1 MSEIEIRVDGWPP
14 AKSEARSMFAAGHPH
29 ASRVRELLE
38 AARGAVRD
46 QPWELLE
53 HRPVGLE
60 VVVVEPEGQA
70 PPSDATNYLG
80 GVADVLQADRL
91 NADLG
96 HLGDLGDFALYAN
109 DRQIREVRYRVER
122 GERPRYQVRV
132 WVL

>member
-1 MSEIEIRVDGWPP
+1 
-14 AKSEARSMFAAGHPH
+14 MFAAGHPH
-29 ASRVRELLE
+29 ASRVRALLE

-46 QPWELLE
+46 QPWELPE

-60 VVVVEPEGQA
+60 VVVVETEGQA

-80 GVADVLQADRL
+80 GRAVVLQADRL

-122 GERPRYQVRV
+122 GGRPGYQVRV